1 LIKECFGPQDHDH
14 VACFGYEMK
23 PKDVRGP
30 LPTRAALQAMLREK
44 EKENIALHKRMD
56 DMENAHK

>member
-1 LIKECFGPQDHDH
+1 
-14 VACFGYEMK
+14 MK